1 MPAPAQVRPG
11 DLTLGHPF
19 PAPFSLWLTE
29 LFHNQVRSQGKGIAF
44 CLLPSQLLAPS
55 SPQPFLPG
63 LVADPRSTPQPF
75 PVSPA
80 AIPLSPPSPSKSLPA
95 SLSLVPPPS
104 PPVRISPD
112 HSVQAASRGFD
123 LGGVREGL

>member
-1 MPAPAQVRPG
+1 MPAPTQVRPG
-11 DLTLGHPF
+11 NLTLGHPF

-29 LFHNQVRSQGKGIAF
+29 LFHNQVRSQAKGTAL
-44 CLLPSQLLAPS
+44 CPKPRQLLAPS

-63 LVADPRSTPQPF
+63 WVADPRSTPQPF

-104 PPVRISPD
+104 PPVLVSPD
-112 HSVQAASRGFD
+112 HSVQPAKVLF
-123 LGGVREGL
+123 GVG